1 MSASLNL
8 VKYNT
13 ARKALAEAHRVDEV
27 KSIRDKAM
35 AMQVYA
41 RQAKDTT
48 LITQATEIRMRAE
61 RRAGE
66 LLREME
72 KNKGSA
78 GPGRGKAGKAA
89 GPAFNDAPKLKDLG
103 INKTQS
109 SRWQAL
115 AALDDPTF
123 EAKVE
128 GASERAYNGIA
139 RRFIKEEAIA
149 RAKKRHAKTIQH
161 GCVADD
167 LVALAE
173 SGKRFSVIYAHP
185 PWPWETWGGESGKIH
200 TACDNHYNTQ
210 AITEIMNLPVA
221 ALAADDCALLLW
233 CTGPHITIGTHI
245 PVIEAWGFKSTI
257 GFVWVKQNP
266 SGDGL
271 HTGNGYWTKASAE
284 VCFIA
289 TKGSPLR
296 LAADVHQVVMAPV
309 GEHSE
314 KPEAV
319 HRRIERLFS
328 GPYLELYGRQ
338 PAPGWTVWG
347 NEIARD
353 RFQMEAASNSHAR
366 MQMMIDLEDRRNIH

>member
-66 LLREME
+66 QLREME

-139 RRFIKEEAIA
+139 RRFIKEE
-149 RAKKRHAKTIQH
+149 
-161 GCVADD
+161 G
-167 LVALAE
+167 
-173 SGKRFSVIYAHP
+173 
-185 PWPWETWGGESGKIH
+185 
-200 TACDNHYNTQ
+200 
-210 AITEIMNLPVA
+210 
-221 ALAADDCALLLW
+221 LLW
-233 CTGPHITIGTHI
+233 
-245 PVIEAWGFKSTI
+245 
-257 GFVWVKQNP
+257 
-266 SGDGL
+266 
-271 HTGNGYWTKASAE
+271 
-284 VCFIA
+284 
-289 TKGSPLR
+289 
-296 LAADVHQVVMAPV
+296 
-309 GEHSE
+309 
-314 KPEAV
+314 KPIS
-319 HRRIERLFS
+319 R
-328 GPYLELYGRQ
+328 
-338 PAPGWTVWG
+338 
-347 NEIARD
+347 
-353 RFQMEAASNSHAR
+353 
-366 MQMMIDLEDRRNIH
+366 